1 MHIQNK
7 TLFHASEVINQPEQF
22 QAGLNK
28 LTNIKKMQ
36 DSKFIFLCQISL
48 KSNFIPKPQLNF

>member
-28 LTNIKKMQ
+28 LTNIKKNAGQ
-36 DSKFIFLCQISL
+36 QIDHFVIDHSL
-48 KSNFIPKPQLNF
+48 Q